1 MKKKVFVLIA
11 AIVLSGMAMG
21 LEAKKPKK
29 RVRKAAKE
37 QVWTHISGFYT
48 FSNGEHSIG
57 IDYLNGEF
65 KGYINGPGYEDNEDG
80 FDGSVD
86 EKTGLITI
94 VDEQGKVI
102 FTGKMY
108 RGGNQLK
115 GELNGKPITL
125 EGLCGL

>member
-1 MKKKVFVLIA
+1 MKKKIFILIA
-11 AIVLSGMAMG
+11 AIVLSGMVMG

-29 RVRKAAKE
+29 RKHRAKQE
-37 QVWTHISGFYT
+37 QVWTAISGFYT
-48 FSNGEHSIG
+48 FGNEEYRMG
-57 IDYLNGEF
+57 IDYFDGEF
-65 KGYINGPGYEDNEDG
+65 KGYINGPGFENEEEY
-80 FDGSVD
+80 DGSVD

-108 RGGNQLK
+108 RGGNQLR